1 METLV
6 AWLLMFAAAAMIVL
20 GILLLAAERELR
32 KQRRELE
39 KLRRNHRIRAI
50 TGQLFPTSEA
60 QGSETQPSAELTTRN
75 KELIEKISSLSSEL
89 EQSKRMVEELQCE
102 QRQLVSAGEL
112 EQQLQASQETIKALE
127 AEQQRLGG
135 INFENQQLREEIAS
149 LRNQLQTSESLLNT
163 TASQYKEV
171 ADRDLQLESDLAESR
186 QQMDK
191 LTMKNNELLE
201 MINSLS
207 SQLAASERT
216 VEELRTLQDHM
227 PGIQSENQQLHTE
240 NQALRE
246 EIASVKTQ
254 LGTTASR
261 CNEAVTQAREI
272 TEHNSRLQTEVSEL
286 SNQLQASQETIRE
299 LEAKQQRLCGVNLE
313 NQQLREEI
321 ATLQNQ
327 LQTSETRLSESAW
340 QNQESAECYAR
351 LQNEVVE
358 LKRQAEEGQARV
370 RELEATQEQLG
381 MVESREMILSEEQD
395 KLKAQIADL
404 QRELDTGKEKVQEL
418 DATCERLAGMER
430 VCQELG
436 EENRRLEED
445 ISRWQERL
453 AESEETQTHVSTL
466 RQQLDELQTKQAA
479 VSEANSLIDGLADKS
494 GNPIDLSSDDSAA
507 RAHVANDE
515 EIKPLIQT
523 PGKRTRRVGMI
534 AATGAIAIVATVA
547 VGVLNTGSHKPS
559 GSKELAVTS
568 EAVSIEQSIPIDAGS
583 KALKTSG
590 TASEANEIPK
600 QIRRR
605 VQGTFK
611 IICSTQ
617 VYSEPSDTSR
627 LIANIKP
634 GMKINVVDSRD
645 GWLEI
650 RSKHGRPPGFVR
662 QTAAVRIDPELG

>member
-1 METLV
+1 METLL

-20 GILLLAAERELR
+20 GILLLGAERELR

-39 KLRRNHRIRAI
+39 KLRRNHRIRL
-50 TGQLFPTSEA
+50 GMGLRTSEA
-60 QGSETQPSAELTTRN
+60 QGSETHPSSELMTRN

-89 EQSKRMVEELQCE
+89 EESKRMVEELQCE

-112 EQQLQASQETIKALE
+112 EQQLHASQETIKALE

-135 INFENQQLREEIAS
+135 VNFENQQLRGEIES

-171 ADRDLQLESDLAESR
+171 ADRDLQLESELAESR

-216 VEELRTLQDHM
+216 AEELRTLQDHM
-227 PGIQSENQQLHTE
+227 PGIQSENQQLQTE
-240 NQALRE
+240 NRALRE
-246 EIASVKTQ
+246 EIANVKTQ
-254 LGTTASR
+254 LGTTESR
-261 CNEAVTQAREI
+261 FSETVTQAREI
-272 TEHNSRLQTEVSEL
+272 TERNSKLQIEVNEL
-286 SNQLQASQETIRE
+286 NHQLQASQETIKA
-299 LEAKQQRLCGVNLE
+299 LEAKQQRLGGVNFE

-321 ATLQNQ
+321 GTLRNQ

-340 QNQESAECYAR
+340 QNQEVAECYAR

-358 LKRQAEEGQARV
+358 LKRQAKEGQAQV

-381 MVESREMILSEEQD
+381 MVESRETILSEEQD

-418 DATCERLAGMER
+418 DATYERLAEMER
-430 VCQELG
+430 VCQELR
-436 EENRRLEED
+436 EKNRRLEEE

-453 AESEETQTHVSTL
+453 VESEETQTQVSTV
-466 RQQLDELQTKQAA
+466 RQHRVELQAQQVA
-479 VSEANSLIDGLADKS
+479 VSEANCLIDSLGDKRS
-494 GNPIDLSSDDSAA
+494 NPIDLSSDDSAA
-507 RAHVANDE
+507 RVHVANDE

-523 PGKRTRRVGMI
+523 PGKRTRRFGMI

-547 VGVLNTGSHKPS
+547 VGALNTGSNKPS
-559 GSKELAVTS
+559 GSKELAVAPET
-568 EAVSIEQSIPIDAGS
+568 VSIQRSIPIEAGS
-583 KALKTSG
+583 ETLKRSG
-590 TASEANEIPK
+590 PVSGANEFPK

-611 IICSTQ
+611 ITRSTQ

-634 GMKINVVDSRD
+634 GIKINVVDSRD

-662 QTAAVRIDPELG
+662 QTAAVRIDQN

>member
-1 METLV
+1 METLL

-32 KQRRELE
+32 KQRPELE
-39 KLRRNHRIRAI
+39 ILRRNHRIRAMI
-50 TGQLFPTSEA
+50 GQISCRTSEA
-60 QGSETQPSAELTTRN
+60 QGSETHPSAELTTRN

-89 EQSKRMVEELQCE
+89 EESKRMVEELQCG

-112 EQQLQASQETIKALE
+112 EQQLHANQETIKALE
-127 AEQQRLGG
+127 TEQQRLGG
-135 INFENQQLREEIAS
+135 INFENQQLRQEIEN

-191 LTMKNNELLE
+191 LTMKNNELME

-207 SQLAASERT
+207 SQLAANERT

-227 PGIQSENQQLHTE
+227 PGIQSENQQLQTE
-240 NQALRE
+240 NRVLRQ
-246 EIASVKTQ
+246 EIANVKTQ
-254 LGTTASR
+254 LGTTESR
-261 CNEAVTQAREI
+261 FSEAVTQAREI
-272 TEHNSRLQTEVSEL
+272 TEHNSRLQTEVSAL
-286 SNQLQASQETIRE
+286 NHQVQASQKMIEA
-299 LEAKQQRLCGVNLE
+299 LEAEQHRLGGVNFQ

-321 ATLQNQ
+321 ENLRNQ

-340 QNQESAECYAR
+340 QNRESAECYAR

-358 LKRQAEEGQARV
+358 LKRQTEEGQARV

-381 MVESREMILSEEQD
+381 MVESREMILREQQH
-395 KLKAQIADL
+395 KLEAQIADL

-418 DATCERLAGMER
+418 DATCERLAEMER
-430 VCQELG
+430 VCQELR
-436 EENRRLEED
+436 EKNRRLEEE

-453 AESEETQTHVSTL
+453 VESEETQTQVSTL
-466 RQQLDELQTKQAA
+466 RQHRVELQAQHVA
-479 VSEANSLIDGLADKS
+479 VSEANSLIDGLGNNS
-494 GNPIDLSSDDSAA
+494 SNPIDLSSDDSAA
-507 RAHVANDE
+507 RVHVANDD

-523 PGKRTRRVGMI
+523 PGKRTRRFGMI

-547 VGVLNTGSHKPS
+547 VGALNTGSNKPS
-559 GSKELAVTS
+559 GSKELAVAPET
-568 EAVSIEQSIPIDAGS
+568 VSVEESIPIEAGS
-583 KALKTSG
+583 ETLKRSSPASG
-590 TASEANEIPK
+590 ANEFPK

-605 VQGTFK
+605 VQGTYK
-611 IICSTQ
+611 ITRSTQ

-634 GMKINVVDSRD
+634 GIKINVVNSRD

-662 QTAAVRIDPELG
+662 QTAAVQN

>member
-1 METLV
+1 METLL

-50 TGQLFPTSEA
+50 IGQLCPTSEA

-75 KELIEKISSLSSEL
+75 KELIDKISSLSSEL
-89 EQSKRMVEELQCE
+89 EESKRMVEELQCE

-135 INFENQQLREEIAS
+135 INFENQQLREEIKN

-191 LTMKNNELLE
+191 LTMKNNKLLE

-207 SQLAASERT
+207 SQLAASEQT
-216 VEELRTLQDHM
+216 VEDLRTLQDHM

-286 SNQLQASQETIRE
+286 SNQLQASHETIRE

-358 LKRQAEEGQARV
+358 LKRQVEEGQTRV
-370 RELEATQEQLG
+370 RELESTQEQLG

-395 KLKAQIADL
+395 KLKVQIADL
-404 QRELDTGKEKVQEL
+404 QRELDTGKEKVQVL
-418 DATCERLAGMER
+418 DATCERSAEMER
-430 VCQELG
+430 LCQELR
-436 EENRRLEED
+436 EKNRRLEEET
-445 ISRWQERL
+445 SRWQERL
-453 AESEETQTHVSTL
+453 VESEETQTQVSTL
-466 RQQLDELQTKQAA
+466 RQHRVELQAQQVA
-479 VSEANSLIDGLADKS
+479 VSEANSLIDGLGDKS
-494 GNPIDLSSDDSAA
+494 SNPIDLSSDDSAA
-507 RAHVANDE
+507 RVHMANDE

-523 PGKRTRRVGMI
+523 PGKRTRRFGMI

-547 VGVLNTGSHKPS
+547 VGALNTGSNKPS
-559 GSKELAVTS
+559 GSKELAVAPET
-568 EAVSIEQSIPIDAGS
+568 VSIEQSIPIEAGS
-583 KALKTSG
+583 ETLKRSSPASG
-590 TASEANEIPK
+590 ANEFPK

-605 VQGTFK
+605 VQGTYK
-611 IICSTQ
+611 ITRSTQ

-634 GMKINVVDSRD
+634 GIKINVVDSRD

-662 QTAAVRIDPELG
+662 QTAAVRIDQN

>member
-1 METLV
+1 METLL

-50 TGQLFPTSEA
+50 IGQLCPTSEA
-60 QGSETQPSAELTTRN
+60 QGSETQPSTELTTRN

-89 EQSKRMVEELQCE
+89 EESKRMVEELQCE

-135 INFENQQLREEIAS
+135 INFENQQLREEIKN

-207 SQLAASERT
+207 SQLAASEQT

-321 ATLQNQ
+321 ATLRNQ

-418 DATCERLAGMER
+418 DATCERLAEMER
-430 VCQELG
+430 VCQELR
-436 EENRRLEED
+436 EENRRLEEE
-445 ISRWQERL
+445 ISRWQERPV
-453 AESEETQTHVSTL
+453 ESEETHTHVSTL
-466 RQQLDELQTKQAA
+466 RQHRVELQAQQVA
-479 VSEANSLIDGLADKS
+479 VSEANSLIDGLGDKS
-494 GNPIDLSSDDSAA
+494 SNPIDLSSDDSAA
-507 RAHVANDE
+507 RVHVANDE

-547 VGVLNTGSHKPS
+547 VGALNTGSNKPS
-559 GSKELAVTS
+559 GSKELAVAPET
-568 EAVSIEQSIPIDAGS
+568 VSIEQSIPIEAGS
-583 KALKTSG
+583 ETLKRSSPASG
-590 TASEANEIPK
+590 ANEFPK

-605 VQGTFK
+605 VQGTYK
-611 IICSTQ
+611 ITRSTQ

-627 LIANIKP
+627 LIANINT
-634 GMKINVVDSRD
+634 GIKINVVDSRN

-662 QTAAVRIDPELG
+662 QTAAVRIDQN

>member
-1 METLV
+1 MQIPL
-6 AWLLMFAAAAMIVL
+6 AWLLMFAAAALIVL

-39 KLRRNHRIRAI
+39 KLRRNHRIRL
-50 TGQLFPTSEA
+50 GMGLRTSEA
-60 QGSETQPSAELTTRN
+60 QGSETHPSAELMTRN
-75 KELIEKISSLSSEL
+75 KELIETISSLSVQL
-89 EQSKRMVEELQCE
+89 EESKKMVEELQCE

-135 INFENQQLREEIAS
+135 VNFENQQLREEIEN

-186 QQMDK
+186 QQMDR

-207 SQLAASERT
+207 SQLAASGQII
-216 VEELRTLQDHM
+216 EELRTLQDHL

-261 CNEAVTQAREI
+261 CNEAITQAREA
-272 TEHNSRLQTEVSEL
+272 TEHNSKLQTEVSEL
-286 SNQLQASQETIRE
+286 NHQLQASQKAVEE
-299 LEAKQQRLCGVNLE
+299 LEVEKQRLGGINFE

-321 ATLQNQ
+321 KNLRNQ
-327 LQTSETRLSESAW
+327 LQRNETRLSESAW
-340 QNQESAECYAR
+340 QNQASAECYAR

-381 MVESREMILSEEQD
+381 LIESREMILSEEQD
-395 KLKAQIADL
+395 KLQAQIADL
-404 QRELDTGKEKVQEL
+404 QWELDTGKEKVQEL
-418 DATCERLAGMER
+418 DATCERLAEMEC
-430 VCQELG
+430 VCQELR
-436 EENRRLEED
+436 EKNRRLEEE
-445 ISRWQERL
+445 IVRWQERL
-453 AESEETQTHVSTL
+453 VESEETKTQVSTL
-466 RQQLDELQTKQAA
+466 RQHRVELQAQQVA
-479 VSEANSLIDGLADKS
+479 VSEENSLIDGLGDKS
-494 GNPIDLSSDDSAA
+494 SNPIDLSSDDSAA
-507 RAHVANDE
+507 GVHVANDA

-523 PGKRTRRVGMI
+523 PGKRTRRFGMI

-547 VGVLNTGSHKPS
+547 VGALKTGTNKPS
-559 GSKELAVTS
+559 GSKELAVAPET
-568 EAVSIEQSIPIDAGS
+568 VSIEQSTPIEAGS
-583 KALKTSG
+583 ETLKRSSPAAG
-590 TASEANEIPK
+590 ANEFPQ

-605 VQGTFK
+605 AQGTYK
-611 IICSTQ
+611 ITRSTQ
-617 VYSEPSDTSR
+617 IYSEPSDTSR
-627 LIANIKP
+627 LITNIKP
-634 GMKINVVDSRD
+634 GIKINVVDSRN

-662 QTAAVRIDPELG
+662 QTEAVRIDQN

>member
-1 METLV
+1 METLL

-39 KLRRNHRIRAI
+39 KLRRNHRIRV
-50 TGQLFPTSEA
+50 GMGLRTSEA
-60 QGSETQPSAELTTRN
+60 QGSETHPSSELMTRN
-75 KELIEKISSLSSEL
+75 KELIETISSLSVQL
-89 EQSKRMVEELQCE
+89 EESKRTVEELQCE

-135 INFENQQLREEIAS
+135 VNFENQQLRAEIEN

-163 TASQYKEV
+163 TASQYGEV
-171 ADRDLQLESDLAESR
+171 ADRDLRLESDLAESR
-186 QQMDK
+186 QQVDK

-216 VEELRTLQDHM
+216 VEELRTLQDHL
-227 PGIQSENQQLHTE
+227 PSIQSENQQLHTE

-261 CNEAVTQAREI
+261 CNEAIIQAREI
-272 TEHNSRLQTEVSEL
+272 TERNSKLQTEVSEL
-286 SNQLQASQETIRE
+286 TNQLQASQETIME
-299 LEAKQQRLCGVNLE
+299 VEAEQQRLGGVNLE
-313 NQQLREEI
+313 NQLLREEI
-321 ATLQNQ
+321 TTLRNQ
-327 LQTSETRLSESAW
+327 QTSETRLSESAW
-340 QNQESAECYAR
+340 QNQEAAERYAR

-358 LKRQAEEGQARV
+358 LKQQAEEGQARV
-370 RELEATQEQLG
+370 HELEATQEQLG
-381 MVESREMILSEEQD
+381 LVESREMILREEQD
-395 KLKAQIADL
+395 KLNAQIADL
-404 QRELDTGKEKVQEL
+404 QRELDTGREKVREL
-418 DATCERLAGMER
+418 DATGEQLAEMEC
-430 VCQELG
+430 VCQELR
-436 EENRRLEED
+436 EENRRLEEE
-445 ISRWQERL
+445 ISRWQERT
-453 AESEETQTHVSTL
+453 ADSEESQRHVSTL
-466 RQQLDELQTKQAA
+466 RQHLVKLQAQQVA
-479 VSEANSLIDGLADKS
+479 VSEANSLIDGVGDKT
-494 GNPIDLSSDDSAA
+494 GNPIDLSSDDSVA

-515 EIKPLIQT
+515 ENKPFVQT
-523 PGKRTRRVGMI
+523 PGKRTRRFEMI

-547 VGVLNTGSHKPS
+547 VGALNTSSNGPS
-559 GSKELAVTS
+559 GSKEPAAAPET
-568 EAVSIEQSIPIDAGS
+568 VSIEQSIPIEAGS
-583 KALKTSG
+583 ITLKRSSRAAG
-590 TASEANEIPK
+590 ANEIPK
-600 QIRRR
+600 QIRSR
-605 VQGTFK
+605 VQGTYK
-611 IICSTQ
+611 ITRSTE

-627 LIANIKP
+627 LIVNIKP

-662 QTAAVRIDPELG
+662 QTAAVRIDQN

>member
-1 METLV
+1 MDTLL
-6 AWLLMFAAAAMIVL
+6 AWLLMFAAAAIIVL

-32 KQRRELE
+32 KQRPELE
-39 KLRRNHRIRAI
+39 KLRRNHRIRAMVA
-50 TGQLFPTSEA
+50 QLSCRTSEA
-60 QGSETQPSAELTTRN
+60 QGSETHPSAELTTRN

-89 EQSKRMVEELQCE
+89 EESKRMVEELQCE
-102 QRQLVSAGEL
+102 QRQLVSASEL
-112 EQQLQASQETIKALE
+112 EQQLQASQEIIKALE

-135 INFENQQLREEIAS
+135 VNFENQQLCEEIEN

-163 TASQYKEV
+163 TASQCKEV
-171 ADRDLQLESDLAESR
+171 ADRNLQLESDLAESR

-191 LTMKNNELLE
+191 LTMKNNELME

-216 VEELRTLQDHM
+216 VEELRTLQDHL
-227 PGIQSENQQLHTE
+227 PGIQSENQQLRTE
-240 NQALRE
+240 SQALRE

-286 SNQLQASQETIRE
+286 TNQLQASQETIRE
-299 LEAKQQRLCGVNLE
+299 LEAKQQRLDGVNFE
-313 NQQLREEI
+313 NQQLRNEI
-321 ATLQNQ
+321 ATLRTQ

-340 QNQESAECYAR
+340 QNQEVAERYAR
-351 LQNEVVE
+351 LQNEVVD
-358 LKRQAEEGQARV
+358 LKQQAEEGQARV

-381 MVESREMILSEEQD
+381 MVESREMILREEQD

-418 DATCERLAGMER
+418 DATCERLAEMER
-430 VCQELG
+430 VCQELR
-436 EENRRLEED
+436 EENRRFED

-453 AESEETQTHVSTL
+453 AESEETQTYVGTL

-507 RAHVANDE
+507 GVHGAN
-515 EIKPLIQT
+515 KPLIQT
-523 PGKRTRRVGMI
+523 PGKRTRRFGMI

-559 GSKELAVTS
+559 GSKELAVAS
-568 EAVSIEQSIPIDAGS
+568 EAVSIQQSIPIDAGS
-583 KALKTSG
+583 KALKRSG
-590 TASEANEIPK
+590 SASEANEIPK

-611 IICSTQ
+611 ITRSTQ
-617 VYSEPSDTSR
+617 VYSEPSDTAR
-627 LIANIKP
+627 LIAHIKP
-634 GMKINVVDSRD
+634 GMKINVVDSRE

-662 QTAAVRIDPELG
+662 QAAAVRIDPELG

>member
-6 AWLLMFAAAAMIVL
+6 AWLRMFAAAAMIVL
-20 GILLLAAERELR
+20 GILLLALR

-261 CNEAVTQAREI
+261 CNEAVTQAREV

-327 LQTSETRLSESAW
+327 LQTSEIRLSESAW

-466 RQQLDELQTKQAA
+466 RQQLDELKTKQAA

-583 KALKTSG
+583 KALKRSG

>member
-1 METLV
+1 METLL

-32 KQRRELE
+32 KQRRELV
-39 KLRRNHRIRAI
+39 KIRRNHR
-50 TGQLFPTSEA
+50 TSEA
-60 QGSETQPSAELTTRN
+60 QGSETYPSAELESMTRN
-75 KELIEKISSLSSEL
+75 KYLIEKISSLSSEL
-89 EQSKRMVEELQCE
+89 EESKRMVEELQCE

-112 EQQLQASQETIKALE
+112 EQQLQASQKTIEALE

-135 INFENQQLREEIAS
+135 VNLENQQLHKEIEN

-191 LTMKNNELLE
+191 LTMKNNELMG

-207 SQLAASERT
+207 SQLAASERA
-216 VEELRTLQDHM
+216 VEELQVLQDRLA
-227 PGIQSENQQLHTE
+227 GIQSENQQLQTA
-240 NQALRE
+240 NQELRD

-254 LGTTASR
+254 LGTTESR
-261 CNEAVTQAREI
+261 FSEAVTQAREI
-272 TEHNSRLQTEVSEL
+272 TEHNSRLQTEVSAL
-286 SNQLQASQETIRE
+286 NHQLQASQKMIEA
-299 LEAKQQRLCGVNLE
+299 LEAEQQRLGGINFE

-321 ATLQNQ
+321 ASLRNQ

-340 QNQESAECYAR
+340 QNQEAAERYAR

-358 LKRQAEEGQARV
+358 LKQQAEDGQVRV
-370 RELEATQEQLG
+370 RELEDTHEQLG
-381 MVESREMILSEEQD
+381 MVESREMIFREEQD

-404 QRELDTGKEKVQEL
+404 QRELDTGKVKGQEL
-418 DATCERLAGMER
+418 DATHKRLAGMER
-430 VCQELG
+430 MCQELS
-436 EENRRLEED
+436 EENRQLEEE
-445 ISRWQERL
+445 ISRWQERP
-453 AESEETQTHVSTL
+453 AESEETQRRVSTL
-466 RQQLDELQTKQAA
+466 RQHLVELQAQQAA
-479 VSEANSLIDGLADKS
+479 VSEANSLIDGLGDKS
-494 GNPIDLSSDDSAA
+494 SNPIDLSSDESAA
-507 RAHVANDE
+507 RVHVPNDE

-523 PGKRTRRVGMI
+523 PGKRTRRFEMI

-547 VGVLNTGSHKPS
+547 VGALNTGSNKPS
-559 GSKELAVTS
+559 GSKELAVAPET
-568 EAVSIEQSIPIDAGS
+568 VSIEQSIPIEAGS
-583 KALKTSG
+583 ETLKRSSPASG
-590 TASEANEIPK
+590 ANEFPK

-605 VQGTFK
+605 VQGTYK
-611 IICSTQ
+611 ITRSTQ

-634 GMKINVVDSRD
+634 GIKINVVDSRD

-662 QTAAVRIDPELG
+662 QTVAVRIDQN

>member
-1 METLV
+1 METLLL
-6 AWLLMFAAAAMIVL
+6 WLLMFAAAAMIVL

-50 TGQLFPTSEA
+50 IGQLCPTSEA

-89 EQSKRMVEELQCE
+89 EESKRMVEELQCE

-135 INFENQQLREEIAS
+135 INFENQQLREEIKN

-186 QQMDK
+186 QQIDK

-207 SQLAASERT
+207 SQLAASEQT

-227 PGIQSENQQLHTE
+227 PGIQSENQQFHTE

-299 LEAKQQRLCGVNLE
+299 LEAKQQRLCGNLE

-340 QNQESAECYAR
+340 QNQESAECYVR
-351 LQNEVVE
+351 LQNEVIE

-404 QRELDTGKEKVQEL
+404 QRELDTGKEKGQEL
-418 DATCERLAGMER
+418 NATCERLAEMER
-430 VCQELG
+430 VCQELR
-436 EENRRLEED
+436 EKNRRLEEE
-445 ISRWQERL
+445 ILRWQERPV
-453 AESEETQTHVSTL
+453 ESEETQTQVSTL
-466 RQQLDELQTKQAA
+466 WQHRVELQAQQVA
-479 VSEANSLIDGLADKS
+479 VSEANSLIDGLGDKS
-494 GNPIDLSSDDSAA
+494 SNPIDLSSGDSTA
-507 RAHVANDE
+507 RVHVANDE

-547 VGVLNTGSHKPS
+547 VGALNTGSNKPS
-559 GSKELAVTS
+559 GSKELAVVPET
-568 EAVSIEQSIPIDAGS
+568 VSIEQSIPIEAGS
-583 KALKTSG
+583 ETLKRSSPASG
-590 TASEANEIPK
+590 ANEFPK

-605 VQGTFK
+605 VQGTYK
-611 IICSTQ
+611 ITRSTQ
-617 VYSEPSDTSR
+617 IYSEPSDTSR
-627 LIANIKP
+627 LIANINT
-634 GMKINVVDSRD
+634 GIKINVVDSRN

-662 QTAAVRIDPELG
+662 QTAAVRIDQN

>member
-1 METLV
+1 METLL

-50 TGQLFPTSEA
+50 IGQLCPTSEA

-89 EQSKRMVEELQCE
+89 EESKKMVEELQCE

-127 AEQQRLGG
+127 AKQQRLGG
-135 INFENQQLREEIAS
+135 VNLENQQLREEIKN

-207 SQLAASERT
+207 SQLAASEQT

-261 CNEAVTQAREI
+261 CNEAITQAREI

-286 SNQLQASQETIRE
+286 NHQLQASQKAVEE
-299 LEAKQQRLCGVNLE
+299 LEAEQQRLGGVNLE

-370 RELEATQEQLG
+370 PELESTQEQLG

-404 QRELDTGKEKVQEL
+404 QGELDTGKEKVQEL
-418 DATCERLAGMER
+418 DATCERLAEMER
-430 VCQELG
+430 VCQELR
-436 EENRRLEED
+436 EKNRRLEEE

-453 AESEETQTHVSTL
+453 VESEETQTQVSTL
-466 RQQLDELQTKQAA
+466 RQHRVELQAQQVA
-479 VSEANSLIDGLADKS
+479 VSEANSLIDGLGDKS
-494 GNPIDLSSDDSAA
+494 SNPLDLSSDDSAA
-507 RAHVANDE
+507 RVHVANDE

-523 PGKRTRRVGMI
+523 PGKRTRRFGMI

-547 VGVLNTGSHKPS
+547 VGALNTGSNKPS
-559 GSKELAVTS
+559 GSKELAVAPGT
-568 EAVSIEQSIPIDAGS
+568 VSIEQSIPIEAGS
-583 KALKTSG
+583 ETLKRSSPASG
-590 TASEANEIPK
+590 ANEFPK

-605 VQGTFK
+605 VQGTYK
-611 IICSTQ
+611 ITRSTQ
-617 VYSEPSDTSR
+617 IYSEPSDTSR

-634 GMKINVVDSRD
+634 GIKINVVDSRN

-662 QTAAVRIDPELG
+662 QTETVRIDQN

>member
-1 METLV
+1 MEALL

-39 KLRRNHRIRAI
+39 KLRRNHRIRV
-50 TGQLFPTSEA
+50 GMGLRTSEA
-60 QGSETQPSAELTTRN
+60 QGSETHPSSELMTRN
-75 KELIEKISSLSSEL
+75 KELIETISSLSVQL
-89 EQSKRMVEELQCE
+89 EESKRTVEELQCE

-135 INFENQQLREEIAS
+135 VNFENQQLRAEIEN

-163 TASQYKEV
+163 TVSQYKEV
-171 ADRDLQLESDLAESR
+171 ADRDLRLESDLAESR
-186 QQMDK
+186 QQVDK

-216 VEELRTLQDHM
+216 VEELRTLQDHL
-227 PGIQSENQQLHTE
+227 PSIQSENQQLHTE

-261 CNEAVTQAREI
+261 CNEAIIQAREI
-272 TEHNSRLQTEVSEL
+272 TERNSKLQTEVSEL
-286 SNQLQASQETIRE
+286 TNRLQASQETIME
-299 LEAKQQRLCGVNLE
+299 LEAEQQRLGGVNLE
-313 NQQLREEI
+313 NQLLREEL
-321 ATLQNQ
+321 ATLRNQ
-327 LQTSETRLSESAW
+327 VQTSETRLSESAW
-340 QNQESAECYAR
+340 QNQEAAERYAR

-358 LKRQAEEGQARV
+358 WKQQAEEGQARV

-381 MVESREMILSEEQD
+381 LVESREMILREEQD
-395 KLKAQIADL
+395 KLNAQIADL
-404 QRELDTGKEKVQEL
+404 QRELDTGREKVREL
-418 DATCERLAGMER
+418 DATREQLAEMEC
-430 VCQELG
+430 VCQELREG
-436 EENRRLEED
+436 NRRLEEE
-445 ISRWQERL
+445 ISRWQERT
-453 AESEETQTHVSTL
+453 ADSEESQRHVSTL
-466 RQQLDELQTKQAA
+466 RQHLVELQAQPVA
-479 VSEANSLIDGLADKS
+479 VSEANSLIDGLGDKT
-494 GNPIDLSSDDSAA
+494 GNPIDLSSDDSVA

-515 EIKPLIQT
+515 ENKPFVQT
-523 PGKRTRRVGMI
+523 PGKRTRRFGMI

-547 VGVLNTGSHKPS
+547 VGALNTSSNGPS
-559 GSKELAVTS
+559 GSKEPAVAPET
-568 EAVSIEQSIPIDAGS
+568 VSIEQSIPIEAGS
-583 KALKTSG
+583 KALKRSSP
-590 TASEANEIPK
+590 AAANEIPK
-600 QIRRR
+600 QIRSR
-605 VQGTFK
+605 VQGTYK
-611 IICSTQ
+611 ITRSTE

-627 LIANIKP
+627 LIVNIKP

-662 QTAAVRIDPELG
+662 QTAAVRIDQN

>member
-1 METLV
+1 METLL

-50 TGQLFPTSEA
+50 IGQLCPTSEA

-75 KELIEKISSLSSEL
+75 KELIEKISSLSGEL
-89 EQSKRMVEELQCE
+89 EESKKMVQELQCE

-135 INFENQQLREEIAS
+135 INFENQQLREEIKN

-207 SQLAASERT
+207 SQLAASEQT

-272 TEHNSRLQTEVSEL
+272 TEHNSSLQTEVSEL

-418 DATCERLAGMER
+418 DATCERLAEMER
-430 VCQELG
+430 VCQELR
-436 EENRRLEED
+436 EKNRRLEEE

-453 AESEETQTHVSTL
+453 VESEETQTQVSTL
-466 RQQLDELQTKQAA
+466 RQHRVELQAQQVA
-479 VSEANSLIDGLADKS
+479 VSEANSLIDGLGDKS
-494 GNPIDLSSDDSAA
+494 SNPIDLSSDDSAA
-507 RAHVANDE
+507 RVHVANDE

-547 VGVLNTGSHKPS
+547 VGALNTGSNKPS
-559 GSKELAVTS
+559 GSKELAVAPET
-568 EAVSIEQSIPIDAGS
+568 VSIEQSIPIEAGS
-583 KALKTSG
+583 ETLKRSSPASG
-590 TASEANEIPK
+590 ANEFPK

-605 VQGTFK
+605 RVQGTYK
-611 IICSTQ
+611 ITRSTQ

-627 LIANIKP
+627 LIANINT
-634 GMKINVVDSRD
+634 GIKINVVDSRN

-662 QTAAVRIDPELG
+662 QTAAVRIDQN

>member
-1 METLV
+1 MDTLL
-6 AWLLMFAAAAMIVL
+6 AWLLMFAAAAIIVL

-50 TGQLFPTSEA
+50 IGQLCPTSEA
-60 QGSETQPSAELTTRN
+60 QGSETQSSAELTTRN

-89 EQSKRMVEELQCE
+89 EESKRMVEELQCE
-102 QRQLVSAGEL
+102 QRQLVSASEL
-112 EQQLQASQETIKALE
+112 EQQLQASQEIIKALE

-135 INFENQQLREEIAS
+135 VNFENQQLCEEIEN

-163 TASQYKEV
+163 TASQCKEV
-171 ADRDLQLESDLAESR
+171 VDRNLQLESDLAESR

-191 LTMKNNELLE
+191 LTMKSNDLLE

-216 VEELRTLQDHM
+216 VEEFRTLQDHL
-227 PGIQSENQQLHTE
+227 PGIRSENQQLHTE

-254 LGTTASR
+254 LGTTESR
-261 CNEAVTQAREI
+261 FSEAVTQAREI

-286 SNQLQASQETIRE
+286 TNHLQASQETIRE
-299 LEAKQQRLCGVNLE
+299 LEAEQQRLDGLNLE
-313 NQQLREEI
+313 NQQLRNEI
-321 ATLQNQ
+321 ATLRTQ
-327 LQTSETRLSESAW
+327 LQTSATRLSESAW
-340 QNQESAECYAR
+340 HNQEVAERYAR

-358 LKRQAEEGQARV
+358 LKQQAEEGQARV

-381 MVESREMILSEEQD
+381 MVESREMILREEQD
-395 KLKAQIADL
+395 ELKAQFADL

-418 DATCERLAGMER
+418 DATCERLAEMER
-430 VCQELG
+430 VCQELH
-436 EENRRLEED
+436 EENRRLED
-445 ISRWQERL
+445 ISRWQGRL
-453 AESEETQTHVSTL
+453 AESEETQTYVGTL

-507 RAHVANDE
+507 GVHGANDE

-523 PGKRTRRVGMI
+523 PGKRTRRFGMI

-559 GSKELAVTS
+559 GSKELAVAS
-568 EAVSIEQSIPIDAGS
+568 EAVSIQQSIPIDAGS
-583 KALKTSG
+583 KALKRSG
-590 TASEANEIPK
+590 PASEANKIPK

-611 IICSTQ
+611 ITRSTQ

-634 GMKINVVDSRD
+634 GMKINVVDSRE

-662 QTAAVRIDPELG
+662 QAAAVRIDPELG

>member
-1 METLV
+1 METLL

-50 TGQLFPTSEA
+50 IGQLCPTSEA

-75 KELIEKISSLSSEL
+75 KELIEKISSLASEL
-89 EQSKRMVEELQCE
+89 EESKKMVEELQCE

-135 INFENQQLREEIAS
+135 INFENQQLREEIKN
-149 LRNQLQTSESLLNT
+149 LRDQLQTSESLLNT

-254 LGTTASR
+254 LGTTESQ

-286 SNQLQASQETIRE
+286 NHQLQASQETIKA
-299 LEAKQQRLCGVNLE
+299 LEAEQQRLGGVNFE
-313 NQQLREEI
+313 NQQRREEI

-327 LQTSETRLSESAW
+327 VQTSETRLNESAW

-370 RELEATQEQLG
+370 RELEATQEQLDL
-381 MVESREMILSEEQD
+381 VESREMILSEEQD

-404 QRELDTGKEKVQEL
+404 QWELDTGKEKVQEL
-418 DATCERLAGMER
+418 DATCERLAEMER
-430 VCQELG
+430 VCQELR
-436 EENRRLEED
+436 EENRRLEEE

-453 AESEETQTHVSTL
+453 VESEETQTQVSTL
-466 RQQLDELQTKQAA
+466 RQHRVELQAQQVA
-479 VSEANSLIDGLADKS
+479 VSEANPLIDGLGDKS
-494 GNPIDLSSDDSAA
+494 SNPIDLSSDDSAA
-507 RAHVANDE
+507 RVHVANDE

-523 PGKRTRRVGMI
+523 PGKRTRRFEMI

-547 VGVLNTGSHKPS
+547 VGALNTGSNKPS
-559 GSKELAVTS
+559 GSKELAVAPET
-568 EAVSIEQSIPIDAGS
+568 VSIEQSIPIEAGS
-583 KALKTSG
+583 ETLKRSSPASG
-590 TASEANEIPK
+590 ANEFPK

-605 VQGTFK
+605 VQGTYK
-611 IICSTQ
+611 ITRSTQ
-617 VYSEPSDTSR
+617 IYSEPSDTSR

-634 GMKINVVDSRD
+634 GIKINVVDSRN

-662 QTAAVRIDPELG
+662 QTEAARIDQN

>member
-1 METLV
+1 METLL

-20 GILLLAAERELR
+20 GILLLAAARELR

-50 TGQLFPTSEA
+50 IGQLCPTSET
-60 QGSETQPSAELTTRN
+60 QGSETQPSAELKTRN

-89 EQSKRMVEELQCE
+89 EESKRMVEELQCE

-135 INFENQQLREEIAS
+135 VNFENQQLREEIEN

-207 SQLAASERT
+207 SQLTASERT
-216 VEELRTLQDHM
+216 VEELRTLQDHL

-246 EIASVKTQ
+246 EIASAKTQ
-254 LGTTASR
+254 LGTTESR

-272 TEHNSRLQTEVSEL
+272 TEHNSRLQTDVSEL
-286 SNQLQASQETIRE
+286 SNQLQASQETINA
-299 LEAKQQRLCGVNLE
+299 LEAEQQRLGGVNFE

-381 MVESREMILSEEQD
+381 MVESREMILREGQD

-418 DATCERLAGMER
+418 DATCERLAEMER
-430 VCQELG
+430 VCQELR
-436 EENRRLEED
+436 EKNRRLEEE

-453 AESEETQTHVSTL
+453 AESEESQRHVSTL
-466 RQQLDELQTKQAA
+466 RQHLVELQAQQAA
-479 VSEANSLIDGLADKS
+479 ASEANPPIDGLGDKS
-494 GNPIDLSSDDSAA
+494 SNPIDLSSDDSA
-507 RAHVANDE
+507 RVHVANDE

-547 VGVLNTGSHKPS
+547 VGALKTGSNKPS
-559 GSKELAVTS
+559 GSKELAVAPET
-568 EAVSIEQSIPIDAGS
+568 VSIEQSIPIEAGS
-583 KALKTSG
+583 ETLKRSSPASG
-590 TASEANEIPK
+590 ANEFPK

-605 VQGTFK
+605 VQGTYK
-611 IICSTQ
+611 ITRSTQ

-627 LIANIKP
+627 LITNINT
-634 GMKINVVDSRD
+634 GIKINVVDSRN

-662 QTAAVRIDPELG
+662 QTAAVRIDQN

>member
-1 METLV
+1 METLLT
-6 AWLLMFAAAAMIVL
+6 WLLMFAAAAMIVL

-50 TGQLFPTSEA
+50 IGQLCPTSEA

-75 KELIEKISSLSSEL
+75 KELTEKISSLSSEL
-89 EQSKRMVEELQCE
+89 EESKRMVEELQCE

-135 INFENQQLREEIAS
+135 INFENQQLREEIEN

-216 VEELRTLQDHM
+216 VEELRILQDHM

-299 LEAKQQRLCGVNLE
+299 LEAKQQRLGGVNLE

-381 MVESREMILSEEQD
+381 MVESREMILREGQD

-418 DATCERLAGMER
+418 DATCERLAEMER
-430 VCQELG
+430 VCQELR
-436 EENRRLEED
+436 EKNRRLEEE

-453 AESEETQTHVSTL
+453 AESEESQRQVSTL
-466 RQQLDELQTKQAA
+466 RQHLVELQAQQAA
-479 VSEANSLIDGLADKS
+479 ASEANPPIDGLGDKS
-494 GNPIDLSSDDSAA
+494 SNPIDLSSDDSAA
-507 RAHVANDE
+507 RVHVANDE

-547 VGVLNTGSHKPS
+547 VGALNTGSNKPS
-559 GSKELAVTS
+559 GSKELAVAPET
-568 EAVSIEQSIPIDAGS
+568 VSIEQSIPIEAGS
-583 KALKTSG
+583 ETLKRSSPASG
-590 TASEANEIPK
+590 ANEFPK

-605 VQGTFK
+605 VQGTYK
-611 IICSTQ
+611 ITRSTQ

-627 LIANIKP
+627 LITNINT
-634 GMKINVVDSRD
+634 GIKINVVDSRN

-662 QTAAVRIDPELG
+662 QTAAVRIDQN

>member
-1 METLV
+1 METLL

-50 TGQLFPTSEA
+50 IGQLCPTSEA
-60 QGSETQPSAELTTRN
+60 QGSETHPSAELTTRN

-89 EQSKRMVEELQCE
+89 EESKRMVEELQCE

-135 INFENQQLREEIAS
+135 VNFENQQLREEIEN

-163 TASQYKEV
+163 TASQCKEV
-171 ADRDLQLESDLAESR
+171 ANRNLQLESDLAESR

-207 SQLAASERT
+207 SQLAASEQT

-261 CNEAVTQAREI
+261 CNEAVTQARET

-286 SNQLQASQETIRE
+286 TNQLQASQETIRE

-418 DATCERLAGMER
+418 DATCERLAEMER
-430 VCQELG
+430 VCQELR
-436 EENRRLEED
+436 EKNRQLEEE
-445 ISRWQERL
+445 ISPWRERL
-453 AESEETQTHVSTL
+453 AQSEESQTQVSTL
-466 RQQLDELQTKQAA
+466 RQHRVELQAQQVA
-479 VSEANSLIDGLADKS
+479 VSKANSLIDGLGDQS
-494 GNPIDLSSDDSAA
+494 SNPIDLSSDDSAA
-507 RAHVANDE
+507 RVHVANDE

-547 VGVLNTGSHKPS
+547 VGALNTGSNKPS
-559 GSKELAVTS
+559 GSKELAVAPET
-568 EAVSIEQSIPIDAGS
+568 VSIEQSIPIEAGS
-583 KALKTSG
+583 ETLKRSSPASG
-590 TASEANEIPK
+590 ANEFPK

-605 VQGTFK
+605 VQGTYK
-611 IICSTQ
+611 ITRSTQ

-627 LIANIKP
+627 LIANINT
-634 GMKINVVDSRD
+634 GIKINVVDSRN

-662 QTAAVRIDPELG
+662 QTAAVRIDQN

>member
-1 METLV
+1 METLL

-32 KQRRELE
+32 KQRGELE

-50 TGQLFPTSEA
+50 IGQLCPTSEA

-89 EQSKRMVEELQCE
+89 EESKKMVEELQCE

-135 INFENQQLREEIAS
+135 INFENQQLREEIKN

-207 SQLAASERT
+207 SQLAASEQT

-313 NQQLREEI
+313 NQQLREEM

-404 QRELDTGKEKVQEL
+404 ERELDTGKEKVQEL
-418 DATCERLAGMER
+418 DATCERLAEMER
-430 VCQELG
+430 VCQELR
-436 EENRRLEED
+436 EKNRRLEEE
-445 ISRWQERL
+445 ISPWQERPV
-453 AESEETQTHVSTL
+453 ESEETQTQVSTL
-466 RQQLDELQTKQAA
+466 RQHRVELQAQQVA
-479 VSEANSLIDGLADKS
+479 VSEANSLIDGLGDKS
-494 GNPIDLSSDDSAA
+494 SNPIDLSSDDSAA
-507 RAHVANDE
+507 RVHVANDE

-547 VGVLNTGSHKPS
+547 VGALNTGSNKPS
-559 GSKELAVTS
+559 GSKELAVAPET
-568 EAVSIEQSIPIDAGS
+568 VSIEQSIPIEAGS
-583 KALKTSG
+583 ETLKRSSPASG
-590 TASEANEIPK
+590 ANEFPK

-605 VQGTFK
+605 VQGTYK
-611 IICSTQ
+611 ITRSTQ

-627 LIANIKP
+627 LIANINT
-634 GMKINVVDSRD
+634 GIKINVVDSRN

-662 QTAAVRIDPELG
+662 QTAAVRIDQN

>member
-1 METLV
+1 METLL

-50 TGQLFPTSEA
+50 IGQLCPTSEA

-89 EQSKRMVEELQCE
+89 EESKRMVEELQCE

-135 INFENQQLREEIAS
+135 VNFENQQLREEIEN

-216 VEELRTLQDHM
+216 VEELRILQDHL

-299 LEAKQQRLCGVNLE
+299 LEAKQQRLGGVNLE

-381 MVESREMILSEEQD
+381 MVESREMILREGQD

-418 DATCERLAGMER
+418 DATCERLAEMER
-430 VCQELG
+430 VCQELR
-436 EENRRLEED
+436 EKNRRLEEE

-453 AESEETQTHVSTL
+453 AESEESQRHVSTL
-466 RQQLDELQTKQAA
+466 RQHLVELQAQQVA
-479 VSEANSLIDGLADKS
+479 VSEANSLIDGLGDKS
-494 GNPIDLSSDDSAA
+494 SNPIDLSSDDSAA
-507 RAHVANDE
+507 RVHVANDE

-547 VGVLNTGSHKPS
+547 VGALNTGSNKPS
-559 GSKELAVTS
+559 GSKELAVAPET
-568 EAVSIEQSIPIDAGS
+568 VSIEQSIPIEAGS
-583 KALKTSG
+583 ETLKRSSPASG
-590 TASEANEIPK
+590 ANEFPK

-605 VQGTFK
+605 VQGTYK
-611 IICSTQ
+611 ITRSTQ

-627 LIANIKP
+627 LITNINT
-634 GMKINVVDSRD
+634 GIKINVVDSRN

-662 QTAAVRIDPELG
+662 QTAAVRIDQN

>member
-1 METLV
+1 METLL
-6 AWLLMFAAAAMIVL
+6 AWLLMFAAAAMTVL
-20 GILLLAAERELR
+20 GILLLAAKRELR

-50 TGQLFPTSEA
+50 IGQLCPTSEA
-60 QGSETQPSAELTTRN
+60 QGSETYRSAELTTSN

-89 EQSKRMVEELQCE
+89 EESKRMVEKLQRE

-135 INFENQQLREEIAS
+135 INFENQQLREEIEN

-163 TASQYKEV
+163 TASQYREV

-201 MINSLS
+201 MIKSLS

-216 VEELRTLQDHM
+216 VEEFQTLKDHM
-227 PGIQSENQQLHTE
+227 PGIQSENQQLQTE

-254 LGTTASR
+254 LGTTESR
-261 CNEAVTQAREI
+261 FSEAVTQAREI
-272 TEHNSRLQTEVSEL
+272 TEHNSRLQTEVSAL
-286 SNQLQASQETIRE
+286 NHQLQASQKMIEA
-299 LEAKQQRLCGVNLE
+299 LEAEQQRLAGINFQ

-321 ATLQNQ
+321 ENLRNQ

-358 LKRQAEEGQARV
+358 LKRQAEARV

-381 MVESREMILSEEQD
+381 MVKSREMILKEEQH
-395 KLKAQIADL
+395 KLEVRIADL
-404 QRELDTGKEKVQEL
+404 QRELDTGKVKVQEP
-418 DATCERLAGMER
+418 DATHKRLAEMER
-430 VCQELG
+430 VCQELS
-436 EENRRLEED
+436 EENRRLEEE

-453 AESEETQTHVSTL
+453 VETEESQRHVSTL
-466 RQQLDELQTKQAA
+466 RQHRVELQAPQAA
-479 VSEANSLIDGLADKS
+479 VSEANSLIDGLGDKRS
-494 GNPIDLSSDDSAA
+494 NPIDLSSDDSAA

-523 PGKRTRRVGMI
+523 LGKRTRRFGMI
-534 AATGAIAIVATVA
+534 AGTGAIAIVATVA
-547 VGVLNTGSHKPS
+547 VGALNTGSNKPS
-559 GSKELAVTS
+559 GSKELAVAPET
-568 EAVSIEQSIPIDAGS
+568 VSIEQSIPIEAGS
-583 KALKTSG
+583 ETLKRSSPASG
-590 TASEANEIPK
+590 ANESPK

-605 VQGTFK
+605 AQGTYQ
-611 IICSTQ
+611 ITRSTQ

-634 GMKINVVDSRD
+634 GIKINVVDSRN

-650 RSKHGRPPGFVR
+650 RSKHGRPSGFVR
-662 QTAAVRIDPELG
+662 QRAAVKIDQN

>member
-1 METLV
+1 METLL

-50 TGQLFPTSEA
+50 IGQLCPTSEA
-60 QGSETQPSAELTTRN
+60 QGSETYRSAELTTSN

-89 EQSKRMVEELQCE
+89 EESKRMVEKLQCE

-135 INFENQQLREEIAS
+135 INFENQQLREEIEN

-163 TASQYKEV
+163 TASQYREV

-201 MINSLS
+201 MIKSLS

-216 VEELRTLQDHM
+216 VEEFQTLKDHM
-227 PGIQSENQQLHTE
+227 PGIQSENQQLQTE

-254 LGTTASR
+254 LGTTESR
-261 CNEAVTQAREI
+261 FSEAVTQAREI
-272 TEHNSRLQTEVSEL
+272 TEHNSRLQTEVSAL
-286 SNQLQASQETIRE
+286 NHQLQASQKMIEA
-299 LEAKQQRLCGVNLE
+299 LEAEQQRLAGINFQ

-321 ATLQNQ
+321 ENLRNQ

-358 LKRQAEEGQARV
+358 LKRQAEARV

-381 MVESREMILSEEQD
+381 MVKSREMILKEEQH
-395 KLKAQIADL
+395 KLEVQIADL
-404 QRELDTGKEKVQEL
+404 QRELDTGKVKVQEL
-418 DATCERLAGMER
+418 DATHKRLAEMER
-430 VCQELG
+430 VCQEL
-436 EENRRLEED
+436 
-445 ISRWQERL
+445 
-453 AESEETQTHVSTL
+453 SEESQRQISTL
-466 RQQLDELQTKQAA
+466 RQHRVELQAPQAA
-479 VSEANSLIDGLADKS
+479 VSEANSLIDGLGDKRS
-494 GNPIDLSSDDSAA
+494 NPIDLSSDDSTA

-515 EIKPLIQT
+515 ENKPLIQT
-523 PGKRTRRVGMI
+523 LGKRTRRFGMI
-534 AATGAIAIVATVA
+534 AGTGAIAIVATVA
-547 VGVLNTGSHKPS
+547 VGALNTGSNKPS
-559 GSKELAVTS
+559 GSKELAVAPET
-568 EAVSIEQSIPIDAGS
+568 VSIEQSIPIEAGS
-583 KALKTSG
+583 ETLKRSSPASG
-590 TASEANEIPK
+590 ANESPK

-605 VQGTFK
+605 AQGTYQ
-611 IICSTQ
+611 ITRSTQ

-634 GMKINVVDSRD
+634 GIKINVVDSRN

-662 QTAAVRIDPELG
+662 QTTAVRIDQN